1 MPNSNNSDLPWQQ
14 EGTAL
19 LLRVLVQPRA
29 SRTRCCGIH
38 AGELKLQLT
47 SPPVDG
53 AANDCCR
60 EFLAKQLKLPKSAV
74 TIVQGETSR
83 HKRLRIEGAT
93 PQHLTRLGLDQ
104 KALPA

>member
-1 MPNSNNSDLPWQQ
+1 
-14 EGTAL
+14 

-38 AGELKLQLT
+38 DGELKLQLT

-60 EFLAKQLKLPKSAV
+60 EFLSKQLKLPKSAV
-74 TIVQGETSR
+74 TIIQGETSR

-93 PQHLTRLGLDQ
+93 LQHLARLGLDQ
-104 KALPA
+104 EVLPA